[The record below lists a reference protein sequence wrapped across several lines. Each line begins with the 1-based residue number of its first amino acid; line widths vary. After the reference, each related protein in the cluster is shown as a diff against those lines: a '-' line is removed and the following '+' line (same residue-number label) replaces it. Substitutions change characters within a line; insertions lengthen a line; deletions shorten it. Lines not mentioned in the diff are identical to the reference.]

1 MTLGIAVA
9 AEQRPKPE
17 LCVVFTDGYT
27 PWPDEPVGGMTVVA
41 ALVADG
47 RDYLPPT
54 PEWMVR
60 VECDDVAA
68 TVR

>member
-1 MTLGIAVA
+1 MQALLLATAARLGGDLTTIAVA
-9 AEQRPKPE
+9 RA
-17 LCVVFTDGYT
+17 
-27 PWPDEPVGGMTVVA
+27 EPVGGMTVVA